1 MGSPGCRRVDN
12 RADEA
17 RAGEHVPV
25 ERAEVDVFLRD
36 GADPLFAPAPPIG
49 NVGHPDLCQVLVVAG
64 DITSHQV
71 ADFWGGSERRRLAQL
86 PPYDVQVEDA
96 LPVEIA
102 LEIGDRLSRSPVA
115 CALDAE
121 VAGSLGANRHPAVG

>member
-1 MGSPGCRRVDN
+1 
-12 RADEA
+12 
-17 RAGEHVPV
+17 
-25 ERAEVDVFLRD
+25 
-36 GADPLFAPAPPIG
+36 PAPPIG

-121 VAGSLGANRHPAVG
+121 VAGSLGANRHPAFGHGEEVGLGSGVAQPDPRPRQVNIQPGPT